1 MNELTASP
9 GSYEEW
15 LQSLKER
22 IAGAQLRAALAV
34 NRELVLLYWQIGRE
48 ILDRQRR
55 HGWGA
60 KVVERLARDL
70 RRAFPDQK
78 GFSPRNLK
86 YMRAFAEAW
95 PDEAFV
101 QQVAAQIPWFHNC
114 VLLEKLGDPERR
126 AWYAR
131 QAIEHGWSRAIL
143 AHQIDSGLYE
153 RQGRALTNFDRTLP
167 PARSDLARQILKD
180 PYRFDFLGLGVEA
193 QERDLEHALL
203 RHIREFLIELGLG
216 FAFVGSQYHMVVAD
230 QDYYLDMLFYHLKL
244 RCYVVIDLKIGEFKP
259 EDAGKMNFYLSA
271 ADEMLRHADD
281 QPSIG
286 VILCKS
292 KSQVI
297 VEYTLR
303 DMRKPIGVSE
313 YQLTQALPQYLQ
325 TSLPTIEELEAAL
338 TDPTLDDPD
347 APMPLA

>member
-292 KSQVI
+292 KRQVI